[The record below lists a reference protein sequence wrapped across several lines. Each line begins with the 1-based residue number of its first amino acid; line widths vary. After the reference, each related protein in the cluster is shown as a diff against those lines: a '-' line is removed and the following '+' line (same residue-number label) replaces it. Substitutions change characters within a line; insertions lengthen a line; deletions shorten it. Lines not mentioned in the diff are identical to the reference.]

1 MSTCQGAPAPHL
13 NCPHGE
19 RCDWVEDAMST
30 ACGFCTNGVFV
41 KRGRAMECPY
51 CGGTGRTA

>member
-19 RCDWVEDAMST
+19 RCDWEPPEQCGATGKTRGGWD
-30 ACGFCTNGVFV
+30 GFCFRPKGHDGPHMDV
-41 KRGRAMECPY
+41 GID
-51 CGGTGRTA
+51 